1 MKAILALADGRIF
14 EGTSFGAEGEAD
26 GEVVFNTS
34 MTGYQEVLTD
44 PSYYGQM
51 VVMTYPLIGNYGVNS
66 EDFESDRPHLSAFI
80 IKELSTIPSNWRSQ
94 GTLHDFL
101 AKHGIIGIQGIDTRA
116 LTRHIRNTGAQQAV
130 ISTKPTDRQKLVA
143 QANLLPS
150 LEGRDLVKEVTCKEP
165 YEWCEGEWELNNGKT
180 FFKSAPRIPSNY
192 FIVAYDFGIKR
203 NILRKLVQAGCRI
216 KVVPAS
222 MPAKDVLAMN
232 PSGIFLSNGPGD
244 PAAVKYALKNVKY
257 LVGKIPIFGICLGHQ
272 ILSLALGARTYKLK
286 FGHHGGNQPVI
297 NLKTSRVEITAQ
309 NHGFAVDAKSLSS
322 DCDITSTNL
331 NDNTIEGIR
340 HKSLPIL
347 SIQYH
352 PEASPGPHDS
362 SHLFKE
368 FTELIDINK

>member
-130 ISTKPTDRQKLVA
+130 ISTKPTNRQKLVS
-143 QANLLPS
+143 QANRLPS

-165 YEWCEGEWELNNGKT
+165 YEWCEGEWELNNGET

-309 NHGFAVDAKSLSS
+309 NHGFAVDAASLSS

>member
-14 EGTSFGAEGEAD
+14 EGTSFGAQGEAD

-80 IKELSTIPSNWRSQ
+80 IKELSTLPSNWRSQ
-94 GTLHDFL
+94 GSLHDFL
-101 AKHGIIGIQGIDTRA
+101 AKYGIIGIQGIDTRA

-130 ISTKPTDRQKLVA
+130 LSTKPTNRQKLVA
-143 QANLLPS
+143 QANRLPS
-150 LEGRDLVKEVTCKEP
+150 LKGRDLVKEVTCKEP
-165 YEWCEGEWELNNGKT
+165 YEWCEGEWELNNGET
-180 FFKSAPRIPSNY
+180 FFKSAPRIPNNY

-203 NILRKLVQAGCRI
+203 NILRKLVQAGCQI

-272 ILSLALGARTYKLK
+272 ILSLALGAVTYKLK

-297 NLKTSRVEITAQ
+297 NLKTNRVEITAQ
-309 NHGFAVDAKSLSS
+309 NHGFAVDATSLSS
-322 DCDITSTNL
+322 DCDITSINL
-331 NDNTIEGIR
+331 NDNTIEGIQ